1 VTPPAAAPAVR
12 ARPLAPSRP
21 FVPTRRPR
29 RVSGPVNPARPAPAA
44 RPARRAEEG
53 NGGLLLGAL
62 DLLRGISRHRLLDRL
77 IRGRAWIALVA
88 FALLGIVTLQLALLK
103 LNTSVGRSLERSALL
118 QRENAALSIENSEL
132 TAGGRVET
140 TAARLGMSLIPA
152 GTLKFLTAR
161 PLEDPYRASA
171 ALSAPVHTLT
181 VSEEAA
187 TAAARAESAGATPSG
202 EEGSASG
209 ATGASEA
216 AAGAGEAP
224 AGSAAAG
231 TSGEASATPSE
242 ASSAASTAPAA
253 GAGET
258 RASAPTTS
266 ASGAASS
273 SSGAEAGAGGG
284 TQASPTG

>member
-1 VTPPAAAPAVR
+1 
-12 ARPLAPSRP
+12 L
-21 FVPTRRPR
+21 VPTRRPR
-29 RVSGPVNPARPAPAA
+29 RVSGPVTPARPPAPA
-44 RPARRAEEG
+44 RPARRAQERS
-53 NGGLLLGAL
+53 GGLLIGAL
-62 DLLRGISRHRLLDRL
+62 ELLHGISRHRLLDRL

-118 QRENAALSIENSEL
+118 QRENASLSIENSEL

-140 TAARLGMSLIPA
+140 TAERLGMSLIPD

-161 PLEDPYRASA
+161 PREDPYRAAS

-187 TAAARAESAGATPSG
+187 TAAARAESASATPSG
-202 EEGSASG
+202 EAGSASAAAG
-209 ATGASEA
+209 ANGAAGVSEAAGASGTAGASEA
-216 AAGAGEAP
+216 SAGTGEAP
-224 AGSAAAG
+224 AGTAGAGASGAAG
-231 TSGEASATPSE
+231 TTPSE
-242 ASSAASTAPAA
+242 ASSAALPAPAA
-253 GAGET
+253 GAGA
-258 RASAPTTS
+258 ASASSPTRSTS
-266 ASGAASS
+266 GTPAS